1 MWEPVEGD
9 AKFANCDLKER
20 DQMNWKKFG
29 KGLLLAAGLG
39 AVWGV
44 LTSVLDLETHLG
56 AAYQVANT
64 AVIVGGTIWFVRFVK
79 AGDDLSIADD
89 EGAPEDE
96 G

>member
-1 MWEPVEGD
+1 
-9 AKFANCDLKER
+9 
-20 DQMNWKKFG
+20 MNWKRFG
-29 KGLLLAAGLG
+29 KGLLLAAGIG

-44 LTSVLDLETHLG
+44 LRSVFDLEMRLG
-56 AAYQVANT
+56 AAFQVANT

-79 AGDDLSIADD
+79 AGDGLPIADD